1 MVTFVVLFD
10 IDGTLVSSLTAE
22 DAMLCYSEAI
32 RDLVGRT
39 PNVLPGRFTGM
50 VDPQICQILL
60 TEVGLTNDKVDYFVP
75 KVLSRVIELYLRM
88 DKTIALNNGV
98 KELLP
103 LLVRSP
109 RHAVGV
115 LTGNLEP
122 IAKEKLA
129 RASIISY
136 FSEFYCADRYFD
148 RARLVADALNSCVT
162 KYQLSAGSNVMIVGD
177 TPRDIAAA
185 NASEASSI
193 GIASNAFSIRQLSE
207 AGAKQ
212 VYPSLKPTKQFL
224 AGLRLDSQYDYP

>member
-1 MVTFVVLFD
+1 LVTFAVLFD
-10 IDGTLVSSLTAE
+10 IDGTLVSSVAAE
-22 DAMLCYSEAI
+22 DAMLCYSDAI
-32 RDLVGRT
+32 RDVVGKT
-39 PNVLPGRFTGM
+39 PKVARGRFAGM

-60 TEVGLTNDKVDYFVP
+60 TELGLTSDKVDYFVP
-75 KVLSRVIELYLRM
+75 KVLSRMIELYRRM
-88 DKTIALNNGV
+88 DKTIALNSGV

-115 LTGNLEP
+115 LTGNLEQ

-129 RASIISY
+129 CAEILSY
-136 FSEFYCADRYFD
+136 FSEFYCADRYFE
-148 RARLVADALNSCVT
+148 RARLVADAVNSCVT
-162 KYQLSAGSNVMIVGD
+162 KYRLSAGSNVMIVGD

-185 NASEASSI
+185 NASEATSI
-193 GIASNAFSIRQLSE
+193 GIASSAFSVRQLSE

-224 AGLRLDSQYDYP
+224 AGLRLDSQYNYP